1 MVVDDNP
8 VLATAI
14 VGDADLIVS
23 GDRDHMLAVG
33 STDGIPIITAREA
46 ADQACRTFRRDLSTV
61 ILSTLP

>member
-33 STDGIPIITAREA
+33 SADGIPIITTREA
-46 ADQACRTFRRDLSTV
+46 DDQARSSVPHVST
-61 ILSTLP
+61 

>member
-33 STDGIPIITAREA
+33 SADGIPIITTREA
-46 ADQACRTFRRDLSTV
+46 DDQARSNVPHVST
-61 ILSTLP
+61 

>member
-23 GDRDHMLAVG
+23 GDRDHMAVG

-46 ADQACRTFRRDLSTV
+46 ADQACRTFRRDLPTV